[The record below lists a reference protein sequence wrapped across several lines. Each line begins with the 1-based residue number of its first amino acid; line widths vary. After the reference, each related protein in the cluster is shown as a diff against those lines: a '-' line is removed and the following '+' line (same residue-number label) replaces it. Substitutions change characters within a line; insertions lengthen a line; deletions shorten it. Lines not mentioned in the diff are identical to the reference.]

1 MKNNIFLH
9 PLLPSAWDAIT
20 VTVCC
25 AAILLLEALFSAGGG
40 FHVET
45 VGYIPHYLI
54 LAGKPLGAIIFDPVS
69 TDLGNY
75 QARELSYLVDLW
87 DVRFLAWS
95 AKLGA
100 VHFYS
105 FSQWFLMVLTV
116 LVQQYGTRKLF
127 PQLPGYF
134 ATLFSLAFVLLPCVS
149 ANMYFRSAKHGTAF
163 LFTIIVYLT
172 IYLFRKTCIKNA
184 PGAFAGLA
192 AALVLAPLFDRQALF
207 FVSLYTVGTGLLLSV
222 QKKFSLPVQPL
233 TAAGIAGIC
242 ACLFAALY
250 NLFIAPALIQYW
262 NGYTP
267 SFAMQN
273 MPPAF
278 QPETIL
284 NGAEFL
290 FANLGYLLN
299 RGNGFAALSVG
310 IIFAILT
317 LSGAVASAQKT
328 GEMAVS
334 AHRSPHRRSMPCL
347 FHRNVCETSG
357 DSGNKDLL
365 FSADVRPAFPVLRL
379 SRGFSARVSM
389 ENQSGAHPAGADDRA
404 PPLFLCGHLPCHC
417 GRRGEPPA
425 QPASSRIPGS
435 GKRPGVRLP
444 AVNHAGSNGAHSRIP
459 AQAEKR

>member
-45 VGYIPHYLI
+45 VGYIPHYLN

-163 LFTIIVYLT
+163 LFTLIV
-172 IYLFRKTCIKNA
+172 
-184 PGAFAGLA
+184 
-192 AALVLAPLFDRQALF
+192 
-207 FVSLYTVGTGLLLSV
+207 
-222 QKKFSLPVQPL
+222 
-233 TAAGIAGIC
+233 
-242 ACLFAALY
+242 
-250 NLFIAPALIQYW
+250 
-262 NGYTP
+262 
-267 SFAMQN
+267 
-273 MPPAF
+273 
-278 QPETIL
+278 
-284 NGAEFL
+284 
-290 FANLGYLLN
+290 
-299 RGNGFAALSVG
+299 
-310 IIFAILT
+310 
-317 LSGAVASAQKT
+317 
-328 GEMAVS
+328 
-334 AHRSPHRRSMPCL
+334 
-347 FHRNVCETSG
+347 
-357 DSGNKDLL
+357 
-365 FSADVRPAFPVLRL
+365 
-379 SRGFSARVSM
+379 
-389 ENQSGAHPAGADDRA
+389 
-404 PPLFLCGHLPCHC
+404 
-417 GRRGEPPA
+417 
-425 QPASSRIPGS
+425 
-435 GKRPGVRLP
+435 
-444 AVNHAGSNGAHSRIP
+444 
-459 AQAEKR
+459 